1 MKTRKTCFVLLML
14 VVACV
19 ARSTPDTR
27 VNPVVP
33 LSVQERAWLATLP
46 TLRVGVDPTAAPLS
60 MIDPD
65 GDAHGLAMDYLHDA
79 MQALGVS
86 FIVVH
91 EDTWARTVGSASS
104 GDIDVLAAASP
115 DNADL
120 AGRFEFT
127 TPYAEFPVMI
137 VTRND
142 FVTVSGPADL
152 GGRSIA
158 ANLAQGSVAAA
169 IAALPQTHV
178 LVVATA
184 EEGLADVAAGRV
196 DAYVG
201 DIATAEFVIRRDFP
215 AQLKLAAAT
224 GQRFTLAMAV
234 SRRYAPLRPLL
245 DRALASVPHRRAQ
258 GIRNTWLR
266 SQYTW
271 GGSWKEI
278 TRKAGPAGL
287 VVLLLFA
294 GLANAYFR
302 LRRETSRRQRSEEQL
317 ADVTRHIPAVVF
329 RFLYHDDHRIQFRYV
344 GGNPEPIFNVS
355 AETFIDEE
363 QRAFATIDERDQ
375 VTLLEAVAHAAS
387 TLTPMHAELRI
398 QDAVPERWVISHAVP
413 RRVDAAVEFTGYWI
427 DVSEQHKQSAQL
439 AEAKHVAESATKAKS
454 QFVATISHEIR
465 TPMHGVIGMLEMLR
479 LTPLDASQKKLLS
492 TAETSAEAL
501 LQILDDVL
509 DFSRIEAGRLTLEDA
524 PVDCR
529 KLAVDVA
536 GLYAWQVGQKALD
549 VTVRVDPAVAPLV
562 LTDGGRLRQ
571 VLLNIFSNAVKFTT
585 VGGIDLHIGVLRDEP
600 RGQRL
605 RFTATDTGIGIAQSD
620 LEAVLAPFTQ
630 AEASTTRR
638 FGGSGLGLAISR
650 RLVDLLGG
658 TLTLSSCP
666 GEGTRVVVE
675 LDVTLPGMPATPSGS
690 IVPIHDA
697 ASATA
702 PLDVLVAEDHAINRE
717 LVAAQLS
724 RLGHR
729 FRMAHDGEEALAMA
743 LSGPVDVVLTDL
755 HMPVMDGVSLTQAL
769 RMHGQSVRIVAM
781 TANASEGE
789 RDRCVAAGMDDFLTK
804 PVRLDALARSLA
816 LPTRRR
822 VLAPSDLD
830 SLRESF
836 GTLALLPEL
845 VERFETATLSDLAK
859 RPALGS
865 PIEAAEWVHRIAG
878 GMRVF
883 GPSLEA
889 GCAELLER
897 DLRGEYGELAMGR
910 LVMFVNAANQ
920 YLAALR
926 EAVDRLPPE

>member
-1 MKTRKTCFVLLML
+1 MKTWKTCFVLLAL
-14 VVACV
+14 VVACI
-19 ARSTPDTR
+19 ARGVPDIPADTS
-27 VNPVVP
+27 VP
-33 LSVQERAWLATLP
+33 LSAQERAWLATLP
-46 TLRVGVDPTAAPLS
+46 TLRIGVDPTAAPLS
-60 MIDPD
+60 MIDQD

-79 MQALGVS
+79 MQTLGIH
-86 FIVVH
+86 FTVVH
-91 EDTWARTVGSASS
+91 EDTWADTVRTASS
-104 GDIDVLAAASP
+104 GAIDVLAAASP

-120 AGRFEFT
+120 ANGFIFT
-127 TPYAEFPVMI
+127 APYAEFPVMI
-137 VTRND
+137 VTQSD
-142 FVTVSGPADL
+142 FVTISSPADL
-152 GGRSIA
+152 HGRPIA

-201 DIATAEFVIRRDFP
+201 DIATAEYVIRSDYP
-215 AQLKLAAAT
+215 AKLKLAAAT
-224 GQRFTLAMAV
+224 GERFTLAMAV
-234 SRRYAPLRPLL
+234 GQRYAPLKPLL
-245 DRALASVPHRRAQ
+245 DRALASVSQRRAQ

-278 TRKAGPAGL
+278 GRKAGPAAL
-287 VVLLLFA
+287 LVLLMFA

-355 AETFIDEE
+355 AETFIDDE

-398 QDAVPERWVISHAVP
+398 QDALPERWVISHAVP

-439 AEAKHVAESATKAKS
+439 AEAKRVAESATKAKS

-479 LTPLDASQKKLLS
+479 LTPLDTAQQKLLA

-529 KLAVDVA
+529 KLAADVA
-536 GLYAWQVGQKALD
+536 GLYAWQVGQKGLD
-549 VTVRVDPAVAPLV
+549 VTVQVDAAVAPWV

-571 VLLNIFSNAVKFTT
+571 VLLNIFSNAVKFTN
-585 VGGIDLHIGVLRDEP
+585 VGGIDLHIHALRDKP
-600 RGQRL
+600 DGQRL
-605 RFTATDTGIGIAQSD
+605 RLSVVDTGIGIAPADMES
-620 LEAVLAPFTQ
+620 VLAPFTQ

-650 RLVDLLGG
+650 RLVALLGG
-658 TLTLSSCP
+658 TLTLSSSL
-666 GEGTRVVVE
+666 GHGTRVVVE
-675 LDVTLPGMPATPSGS
+675 LDVALPGTGATTSGS
-690 IVPIHDA
+690 VSPLRVA
-697 ASATA
+697 MSTATS
-702 PLDVLVAEDHAINRE
+702 LDVLVAEDHAINRE
-717 LVAAQLS
+717 LVAAQLA

-729 FRMAHDGEEALAMA
+729 FRMANDGEQALAMA
-743 LSGPVDVVLTDL
+743 LSGPVDVLLTDL
-755 HMPVMDGVSLTQAL
+755 HMPAMDGVSLTQAL
-769 RMHGQSVRIVAM
+769 RMRGQALRIVAM

-804 PVRLDALARSLA
+804 PVRLDALARALA
-816 LPTRRR
+816 LPARRR
-822 VLAPSDLD
+822 VLAPADLD
-830 SLRESF
+830 SLRETF

-845 VERFETATLSDLAK
+845 VQRFEATTRDDLSK
-859 RPALGS
+859 QPALGS
-865 PIEAAEWVHRIAG
+865 PVEAAEWVHRISG

-883 GPSLEA
+883 GPSVES
-889 GCAELLER
+889 GCAESLEH
-897 DLRGEYGELAMGR
+897 DLRGPHGELAMGR
-910 LVMFVNAANQ
+910 LTMFANAANQ

-926 EAVDRLPPE
+926 EAVEQLPPE